1 MARITNQQIAEYTGA
16 SLEEVSKV
24 SKMAKHNSCG
34 VWVIGK
40 KGDGFMGDGF
50 MGVEFPEFVAPY
62 KYQVVIAYIK
72 AHSK

>member
-1 MARITNQQIAEYTGA
+1 MARVTNQQIADYTGA

-40 KGDGFMGDGF
+40 KGDGFMG
-50 MGVEFPEFVAPY
+50 VEFPEFVAPY

>member
-1 MARITNQQIAEYTGA
+1 MARVTNQQIADYTGA
-16 SLEEVSKV
+16 SLEEVRKV

-40 KGDGFMGDGF
+40 KGEDLMGI
-50 MGVEFPEFVAPY
+50 EFPEFVAPY

-72 AHSK
+72 AHCK